1 MIAVCRAVHHAHQ
14 RGILHRDLKPGNIL
28 LDGNGVPHITDFGLA
43 KRVGRDSSVSQ
54 SGAIVGT
61 PGYMAPEQAA
71 GKKGLTVAA
80 DVYGL
85 GAVLYAL
92 LTGRPPFE
100 AETPFDTLLK
110 VLEKEPERPR
120 ALNPAIDVDLE
131 TICLKCLEK
140 EPARRYESAAALADD
155 LERWREGRPIQARAS
170 GALERAVKWARR
182 QPTVAALWGI
192 IVVLS
197 LAGVASLLAGR
208 ALALLVAIAL
218 VWLGT
223 LFLFLKRQRQLRD
236 AETAARQAK
245 PGSLSLP
252 LRARIILGALLGFV
266 PGGVLG
272 PHLLFIAQR
281 GHLPHNLL
289 AVHSLTDEALAAGM
303 LVGSVCGMCGG
314 AMVAFLGG
322 GRRLFFG
329 FSLALTSTFSLS
341 STQSARDR
349 VVFPFLPWLALL
361 CLVSLVGILL
371 GRLPTRGARKGG
383 KMPFLVGLPH
393 FVGRCVGLLGLF
405 YVPLVLGGEVGL
417 LLGGGGV
424 GRAVAELAG
433 CFLGIA
439 FGSAALIGPLEPRAT
454 DPAAR
459 PPFAEQA
466 ALRQPGEVLT
476 LLAVLAAMVLTP
488 FWLDWRDGRPGVPL
502 ESYSLKG
509 PVRALAL
516 SPDGRP
522 VALSASPD
530 GTFSLWDVS
539 SGQRLRQ
546 IPGPWGV
553 VGCAALAPDG
563 RSIVTGSAS
572 ATDLGQDRRGVPPGE
587 VDAVVHLWDA
597 ESGKQVRAF
606 EGHRAAVRAVAFAP
620 TGLQVLSASD
630 DGTMRVWDV
639 GSGRE
644 VGRLK
649 GYRSRVLS
657 VALSPDGRRALSGH
671 EDGSVRVWDLDTLEE
686 VSRFERHRAEV
697 TAVAFPAD
705 DRTAFSG
712 SRDQT
717 VRWWETTTGRQLG
730 IGRHKAA
737 VDSLAVA
744 RDGLAVF
751 AGSEINIVQ
760 LWRWASPDGR

>member
-1 MIAVCRAVHHAHQ
+1 MSAEPMPPSREQRLNAIVAAYLLAAESGQPPDAQELLAQHPDLAGDLQAFLADHARMRQGVAPLRSAEPVHADTVSVLPSNGSAPTVPLGKVRYFGDYELLEEIARGGMGVIFKARQVSLQRLVALKMILAGQLASEAEVQRFQIEAEAAAGLDHPNIVPIYEVGTHQGQHYFSMKLIEGGSLAELRKNVAGQALLRTVVNIVIAVARAVHHAHQ
-14 RGILHRDLKPGNIL
+14 RGILHRDLKPSNIL
-28 LDGNGVPHITDFGLA
+28 LDGDGVPHVTDFGLA
-43 KRVGRDSSVSQ
+43 RRVSRDQSVTE

-71 GKKGLTVAA
+71 GKKELTVAV

-120 ALNPAIDVDLE
+120 TLNPAIDVDLE

-140 EPARRYESAAALADD
+140 EPLRRYESAAALADD

-182 QPTVAALWGI
+182 QPTITALWGI

-208 ALALLVAIAL
+208 ALALLVVIAL

-236 AETAARQAK
+236 AEAAARQAK

-252 LRARIILGALLGFV
+252 LRARIIHGALLGFL

-289 AVHSLTDEALAAGM
+289 AVHSLTDEALAAGT

-322 GRRLFFG
+322 GRRLVFG

-349 VVFPFLPWLALL
+349 VLFPFLPWLALL

-371 GRLPTRGARKGG
+371 GGLLTRGARKGG
-383 KMPFLVGLPH
+383 KVPFLVGLPH

-405 YVPLVLGGEVGL
+405 YVPLLLGGELGL

-454 DPAAR
+454 DSAAR
-459 PPFAEQA
+459 PPFAERA
-466 ALRQPGEVLT
+466 ALRQPWEVLT

-488 FWLDWRDGRPGVPL
+488 FWLDWRDGRPAVPL
-502 ESYSLKG
+502 EGYSLKG

-516 SPDGRP
+516 
-522 VALSASPD
+522 
-530 GTFSLWDVS
+530 
-539 SGQRLRQ
+539 
-546 IPGPWGV
+546 
-553 VGCAALAPDG
+553 AP
-563 RSIVTGSAS
+563 
-572 ATDLGQDRRGVPPGE
+572 
-587 VDAVVHLWDA
+587 
-597 ESGKQVRAF
+597 
-606 EGHRAAVRAVAFAP
+606 
-620 TGLQVLSASD
+620 
-630 DGTMRVWDV
+630 
-639 GSGRE
+639 
-644 VGRLK
+644 
-649 GYRSRVLS
+649 
-657 VALSPDGRRALSGH
+657 
-671 EDGSVRVWDLDTLEE
+671 
-686 VSRFERHRAEV
+686 
-697 TAVAFPAD
+697 
-705 DRTAFSG
+705 
-712 SRDQT
+712 
-717 VRWWETTTGRQLG
+717 
-730 IGRHKAA
+730 
-737 VDSLAVA
+737 
-744 RDGLAVF
+744 DGLAVF
-751 AGSEINIVQ
+751 AGSDEGIVQ